1 MRPMKKVA
9 AIHDISC
16 YGRAALATIIPI
28 LSSMGNQ
35 VCPLPTAVLS
45 THTDG
50 FGKPAIRGLS
60 DFIYETKDHW
70 KRLNL
75 DFQCIYSGYL
85 ANPSQ
90 VEFVEDFIN
99 DFKKEDTLVVIDP
112 VMADNGKLYDGI
124 DKKMID
130 EMRILIKNAHIITPN
145 ITEASF
151 LLGKEYKEDLTQDEV
166 KEYLIELS
174 RLGPKV
180 SIITSV
186 PSSKG
191 ENYIDT
197 VLYNREEKTF
207 YTYSHEKI
215 NAFYCGTGDTFAS
228 ILIGWILRGES
239 IENSLGK
246 ACNFIAEAIEYSE
259 QFDYPPNE
267 GIALESLL
275 YKLVENK

>member
-60 DFIYETKDHW
+60 DFIYETKQHW

-85 ANPSQ
+85 ADSKQ
-90 VEFVEDFIN
+90 VKFVEDFIK
-99 DFKKEDTLVVIDP
+99 DFKEKDTLVVIDP
-112 VMADNGKLYDGI
+112 VMADNGKLYDGM
-124 DKKMID
+124 DEKMIE
-130 EMRILIKNAHIITPN
+130 EMRVLIKNADIITPN
-145 ITEASF
+145 ITEATL
-151 LLGKEYKEDLTQDEV
+151 LLGREYKEDLTKEEV
-166 KEYLIELS
+166 KDFLISLS
-174 RLGPKV
+174 KLGPKI

-186 PSSKG
+186 PSIKG
-191 ENYIDT
+191 KEYIDT
-197 VLYNREEKTF
+197 VLYDKEEDMF
-207 YTYSHEKI
+207 YTYSHKKI
-215 NAFYCGTGDTFAS
+215 DAFYCGTGDAFAS
-228 ILIGWILRGES
+228 LLIGGVLRGES
-239 IENSLGK
+239 IEESLGK
-246 ACNFIAEAIEYSE
+246 ACDFIAEAIEYSE
-259 QFDYPPNE
+259 QFDYPSNE

-275 YKLVENK
+275 YKLVNK

>member
-1 MRPMKKVA
+1 MKPMKKVA

-28 LSSMGNQ
+28 LSAMGNQ

-60 DFIYETKDHW
+60 DFICETKNHW
-70 KRLNL
+70 KRLKL

-90 VEFVEDFIN
+90 VEFVEDFIK
-99 DFKKEDTLVVIDP
+99 DFKEEETLVVIDP
-112 VMADNGKLYDGI
+112 VMGDNGKLYNGMDE
-124 DKKMID
+124 KMIE
-130 EMRILIKNAHIITPN
+130 EMRGLIKNADIITPN
-145 ITEASF
+145 ITEATF
-151 LLGKEYKEDLTQDEV
+151 LLGKKYKENLN
-166 KEYLIELS
+166 KEEIRDCLIRLS
-174 RLGPKV
+174 KLGPKV

-186 PSSKG
+186 PSIKG
-191 ENYIDT
+191 GDYIDT
-197 VLYNREEKTF
+197 VLYDREENMF
-207 YTYSHEKI
+207 YTYSHKKI
-215 NAFYCGTGDTFAS
+215 DAFYCGTGDAFAS

-239 IENSLGK
+239 IEEALGK
-246 ACNFIAEAIEYSE
+246 ACNFISEAIEYSE

-275 YKLVENK
+275 YKLV

>member
-28 LSSMGNQ
+28 LSAMGNQ

-60 DFIYETKDHW
+60 DFICESKNHW
-70 KRLNL
+70 KRLKL

-90 VEFVEDFIN
+90 VEFVEDFIK
-99 DFKKEDTLVVIDP
+99 DFKEEETLVVIDP
-112 VMADNGKLYDGI
+112 VMGDNGKLYNGMDE
-124 DKKMID
+124 KMIE
-130 EMRILIKNAHIITPN
+130 EMRGLIKNADIITPN
-145 ITEASF
+145 ITEATF
-151 LLGKEYKEDLTQDEV
+151 LLGKKYKENLN
-166 KEYLIELS
+166 KEEIRDYLIGLS
-174 RLGPKV
+174 NLGPKV
-180 SIITSV
+180 SIITSA
-186 PSSKG
+186 PSIKG
-191 ENYIDT
+191 GDYIDT
-197 VLYNREEKTF
+197 VLYDREENMF
-207 YTYSHEKI
+207 YTYSHKKI
-215 NAFYCGTGDTFAS
+215 DAFYCGTGDVFAS

-239 IENSLGK
+239 IEEALGK
-246 ACNFIAEAIEYSE
+246 ACNFISEAIEYSE

-275 YKLVENK
+275 YKLL

>member
-1 MRPMKKVA
+1 MKPMNKIA

-50 FGKPAIRGLS
+50 FGKPAIRDLS

-75 DFQCIYSGYL
+75 NFQCIYSGYL
-85 ANPSQ
+85 ADPNQ
-90 VEFVEDFIN
+90 VKFVERFIE
-99 DFKKEDTLVVIDP
+99 DFKDENTLVVIDP
-112 VMADNGKLYDGI
+112 VMADNGKLYDGMSE
-124 DKKMID
+124 KMIE
-130 EMRILIKNAHIITPN
+130 EMRTLIKSADIITPN

-151 LLGKEYKEDLTQDEV
+151 LLGKEYKESLNEDEI
-166 KEYLIELS
+166 KEYLVALGD
-174 RLGPKV
+174 LGPKI

-186 PSSKG
+186 TSSRG
-191 ENYIDT
+191 NEYIDT
-197 VLYNREEKTF
+197 VLYDREEKMF
-207 YTYSHEKI
+207 YTYSHKRI

-228 ILIGWILRGES
+228 LLIGWILRGES
-239 IENSLGK
+239 IEK
-246 ACNFIAEAIEYSE
+246 ALEKSCNFIAEAIEYSE
-259 QFDYPPNE
+259 KFDYPPNE
-267 GIALESLL
+267 GILLESLL
-275 YKLVENK
+275 YKLISK

>member
-28 LSSMGNQ
+28 LSAMGNQ

-60 DFIYETKDHW
+60 DFIYDTKNHW
-70 KRLNL
+70 KRLKL

-90 VEFVEDFIN
+90 VEFVEDFIK
-99 DFKKEDTLVVIDP
+99 DFKEEETLVVIDP
-112 VMADNGKLYDGI
+112 VMGDNGKLYNGMDE
-124 DKKMID
+124 KMIE
-130 EMRILIKNAHIITPN
+130 EMRGLIKNADIITPN
-145 ITEASF
+145 ITEATF
-151 LLGKEYKEDLTQDEV
+151 LLGKKYKENLN
-166 KEYLIELS
+166 KEEIKDYLIGLS
-174 RLGPKV
+174 KLGPKV

-186 PSSKG
+186 PSIKG
-191 ENYIDT
+191 GDYIDT
-197 VLYNREEKTF
+197 VLYDREENMF
-207 YTYSHEKI
+207 YTYSHKKI
-215 NAFYCGTGDTFAS
+215 DAFYCGTGDAFAS

-239 IENSLGK
+239 IEGALGK
-246 ACNFIAEAIEYSE
+246 ACNFISEAIEYSE

-275 YKLVENK
+275 YKLV